1 MMLLYTHPSCVRLP
15 DDWISC
21 YVYNMDGNSRH
32 QIIKRLLAGLPRGAP
47 FDLATLSQFGV
58 SPQLAAHYAE
68 QGWLVRLAQGVYAFP
83 NDDFGVHGALLFL
96 QKRVPGLH
104 VGGRSALALQ
114 GVRHNLGGRDTLV
127 LWGDN
132 RFALPSWFTS
142 RFPARYVYARLFD
155 WPDTHLADKTL
166 TTPPGLPELLR
177 VAVPERAVLEL
188 LYEAGVKQSLEEAR
202 NLFDGLR
209 SPRRDLL
216 GQLLS
221 CCTSVKAVRLCLTWA
236 RETNVVDVDALL
248 EQYPVRTGSTRRWMS
263 RLDDGTLLS
272 LRPHG

>member
-1 MMLLYTHPSCVRLP
+1 MER
-15 DDWISC
+15 
-21 YVYNMDGNSRH
+21 NRRH
-32 QIIKRLLAGLPRGAP
+32 QVIKRLLAELPRGAP
-47 FDLATLSQFGV
+47 FDLATLSQSGV
-58 SPQLAAHYAE
+58 SPQLAAHYARE
-68 QGWLVRLAQGVYAFP
+68 GWLVRLAQGVYAFP

-96 QKRVPGLH
+96 QKRVPALH
-104 VGGRSALALQ
+104 VGGKSALALQ
-114 GVRHNLGGRDTLV
+114 GVRHNLGSRDTLV

-132 RFALPSWFTS
+132 RFALPSWFTA

-155 WPDTHLADKTL
+155 WPDKHLADKTL
-166 TTPPGLPELLR
+166 TTPPGLPEPLN

-188 LYEAGVKQSLEEAR
+188 LFEAGIKQGLEEAR

-236 RETNVVDVDALL
+236 RETNVMDVEALL
-248 EQYPVRTGSTRRWMS
+248 EQYPVRTGSSRRWMS